1 MYFFVVINFMFGHS
15 NIHFINNSF
24 SITTCQMVV
33 DQYNIV
39 VTFFLTFEYLK
50 TNRNIYKSELHRF
63 KEIKILHKNKVMVAD
78 FKIS

>member
-1 MYFFVVINFMFGHS
+1 
-15 NIHFINNSF
+15 
-24 SITTCQMVV
+24 MVV